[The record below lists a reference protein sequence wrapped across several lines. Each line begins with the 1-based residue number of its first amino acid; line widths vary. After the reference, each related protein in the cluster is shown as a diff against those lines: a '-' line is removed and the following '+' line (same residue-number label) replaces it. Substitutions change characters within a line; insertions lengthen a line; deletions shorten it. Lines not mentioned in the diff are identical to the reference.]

1 MKANRI
7 IFSIFSLLII
17 PFYMCY
23 PHTIYANGVNITGKM
38 KVYKDNNVNMVMA
51 KIIKSDGE
59 EVELGTIK
67 NMSESARKCIYES
80 SDNGTTVNI
89 SAEYCYDGIDN
100 RTIVCKKVNSDKQ
113 VFNFNDAFLLQALN
127 MLSQALKSQHESF
140 YTIYKIN
147 KNEYEQSVFNDINHL
162 YAVSYNDLSGCIL
175 GINTGEDG
183 NISEIFIF
191 GSNKKID
198 LSNFLKLANGVHSTI
213 IGLLKYNTDDISNFA
228 EYLIKIM
235 KENPSGL
242 EFEGEYV
249 NIRYMNKGESYM
261 MRFSPIN

>member
-7 IFSIFSLLII
+7 IFSIFSLFTI

-89 SAEYCYDGIDN
+89 SAEYCYDGIDD
-100 RTIVCKKVNSDKQ
+100 RTIVCKKVDSDKQ
-113 VFNFNDAFLLQALN
+113 VFNFNDAFLLWALN
-127 MLSQALKSQHESF
+127 ITSLALKSQHEN
-140 YTIYKIN
+140 YYEIYKIN
-147 KNEYEQSVFNDINHL
+147 KNEYCSSFGSLDYVYGVKFKD
-162 YAVSYNDLSGCIL
+162 SSGCIL
-175 GINTGEDG
+175 GINNGEDEK
-183 NISEIFIF
+183 ISEICIF
-191 GSNKKID
+191 APNKKSD
-198 LSNFLKLANGVHSTI
+198 LYNFLKLAMGIHAAITGS
-213 IGLLKYNTDDISNFA
+213 LKDEVDQLEFG
-228 EYLIKIM
+228 EYLIKINI
-235 KENPSGL
+235 ERPSGL
-242 EFEGEYV
+242 EFNGKYV
-249 NIRYMNKGESYM
+249 NIRYINNDGDYF
-261 MRFSPIN
+261 MRFSPTN